1 MKRQPEMK
9 LLLLHFPLKKK
20 MSCFTFEIICRGFV
34 PFWLETNSRTDS
46 SFIHSIPQFVCVC
59 LQLFTTNHSSK
70 KRHRIRDQWKTRKTI
85 FFWVSKKKGGGAKS
99 KWMAGSRFFV
109 WIASLIPRLK
119 EFSFSFCFVLKVW
132 RISQEF
138 SSAGWHFAAPQ
149 LLNAEKVKSEKTK
162 NKQT

>member
-85 FFWVSKKKGGGAKS
+85 FLGVSEKKGAGPSRNEWREAGFLFELPLWFLVWKS
-99 KWMAGSRFFV
+99 FLF
-109 WIASLIPRLK
+109 L
-119 EFSFSFCFVLKVW
+119 FVLFWKFEGYHKN
-132 RISQEF
+132 S
-138 SSAGWHFAAPQ
+138 AAPVDI
-149 LLNAEKVKSEKTK
+149 LRPRSCWMPKK
-162 NKQT
+162 